1 MTHPFKYSRSR
12 SECKKDESS
21 VKTQCHPSHV
31 HSACVAIWWMNP
43 FKLSRWKNGLTNLLH
58 FPGTGRGGG
67 RAFLCIISFVSSE
80 SQCDV
85 GLKMWN
91 IMIYYNN
98 DLPGGVQSIWPWW
111 IRRWAVFSSR
121 NREDVQ
127 MIKHICPFARK
138 NLNAKEKISEL
149 SAGSD
154 SNLAPVDAEI
164 E

>member
-58 FPGTGRGGG
+58 FPGTGRDGGC
-67 RAFLCIISFVSSE
+67 AFLCIISFVSSE

-85 GLKMWN
+85 GLKLWN
-91 IMIYYNN
+91 IMIYNNN
-98 DLPGGVQSIWPWW
+98 DLAGGVQSIWPWW
-111 IRRWAVFSSR
+111 IIGGLYLAAETEKTCKWLNIFVLLP
-121 NREDVQ
+121 V
-127 MIKHICPFARK
+127 K